1 MPLHP
6 LPTPPPGPGGPQP
19 VRFVLQWGR
28 SYALTVANVGL
39 ACCAI
44 EFVAAAMS
52 GSPLLQRS
60 LAGPADG
67 GTTELLVVSGTV
79 TDKLAPA
86 VRRLY
91 DALPQPAYVMA
102 FGACASSGGPY
113 WDSYCVVRG
122 VDEVVPVDVFVP
134 GCPPR
139 PQALLEGLV
148 ALQEQIDT
156 GMARRPSGLQ
166 DLRG

>member
-1 MPLHP
+1 M
-6 LPTPPPGPGGPQP
+6 PGPRLPVAQPAAPEP

-44 EFVAAAMS
+44 EFVAASMS

-60 LAGPADG
+60 LAAAEG
-67 GTTELLVVSGTV
+67 GTTELLVISGTV

-86 VRRLY
+86 LRRLHA
-91 DALPQPAYVMA
+91 ALPQPAYVMA

-113 WDSYCVVRG
+113 WDSYCVARG
-122 VDEVVPVDVFVP
+122 VETVLPVDVFVP

-139 PQALLEGLV
+139 PEALLEGLV
-148 ALQEQIDT
+148 ALQAQIDSGVT
-156 GMARRPSGLQ
+156 APRPAVQ